1 MKFLAIYILA
11 LSAISVSAET
21 IKIGYIDTEKIVSN
35 ISQYQQSINE
45 LTEEFEPKKQ
55 ELLDLFNHIEL
66 LRIQINS
73 INNSENKENI
83 QIKLAKLANLE
94 ESFRQET
101 EFWQKT
107 MNNKKIELLQKIE
120 LLINS
125 TINDLAISENY
136 DLILYEN
143 AAFVSDEINITN
155 KVIERIQKNSLWS
168 LL

>member
-107 MNNKKIELLQKIE
+107 MNNKKNKLLQKIE
-120 LLINS
+120 LLINN

-155 KVIERIQKNSLWS
+155 KVIERIQKNSL
-168 LL
+168 